1 MLDARGVEIAPCKT
15 GVQENPRVAFSG
27 DAFLVV
33 WQDMRGGKDCDVLG
47 ARVSPER
54 KVLDEAPISI
64 AAGPRTQAMPDV
76 ADDDQS
82 FVVVWHG
89 FQGEETTPRVFAARV
104 GADGAAGE
112 PAAVAEGSSPRIAL
126 SGKDYL
132 VTCFDARRSGDRL
145 KTYVKYVC
153 IDAAGKQRFRSTYRE
168 DVAYA
173 YSRRISLCGAPG
185 KGWVLVCSR
194 ALPDF
199 WGWSGPAA
207 QRAYRITPEGKR
219 AADSPS
225 EQYYDPKRKLHVVP
239 ANWLDTSMGQ
249 QTHRA
254 AGPAHVPGIWP
265 WGESALA
272 ADGQYCVAVW
282 QRYHTGGST
291 GIDMVNGDVQAG
303 RVHGWKPLDGQGGV
317 AVAAGAADEL
327 NPALAGNH
335 TGTLLCVY
343 EKSLGDGTKQICART
358 METVSS
364 KRH

>member
-1 MLDARGVEIAPCKT
+1 MSDGRPGKAKRARPAVAFGKDMFLVAWQEGWHGDGGNSRIHAVRVGLDGKMLDPKGIEIA
-15 GVQENPRVAFSG
+15 
-27 DAFLVV
+27 L
-33 WQDMRGGKDCDVLG
+33 
-47 ARVSPER
+47 
-54 KVLDEAPISI
+54 
-64 AAGPRTQAMPDV
+64 
-76 ADDDQS
+76 
-82 FVVVWHG
+82 
-89 FQGEETTPRVFAARV
+89 AARV
-104 GADGAAGE
+104 GADGLAGA
-112 PAAVAEGSSPRIAL
+112 PTAVTEGSSPRIAF
-126 SGKDYL
+126 SGKDHL
-132 VTCFDARRSGDRL
+132 VTCFDARRSGSRL
-145 KTYVKYVC
+145 ATYVKYVGM
-153 IDAAGKQRFRSTYRE
+153 DAAGKELFRSTYRE
-168 DVAYA
+168 DVAYSC
-173 YSRRISLCGAPG
+173 SRRISVCGVLG

-272 ADGQYCVAVW
+272 TDGQYCVAVW

-291 GIDMVNGDVQAG
+291 GIDMVNGDIQAG
-303 RVHGWKPLDGQGGV
+303 RVDGWKPLDGQGGV
-317 AVAAGAADEL
+317 AVAASAANEL
-327 NPALAGNH
+327 NPALAGNDA
-335 TGTLLCVY
+335 GTLLCVY
-343 EKSLGDGTKQICART
+343 EKSLNDGTKQICART
-358 METVSS
+358 METGSS